1 MQRMVFMNK
10 IGIMGGSFNPIH
22 NGHLFL
28 AENAYEQAGLNKVLF
43 MPLKNPPHKIKL
55 NNITDQQR
63 VDMVKLAIQ
72 NNSHF
77 ELSEI
82 ELQREGMSYTADTLT
97 YLKEKNPEDDYYFIV
112 GTDSLFYMHN
122 WMKPEVVFDLCTV
135 VAAGRDNAEEDRI
148 LSHIDFLKKTYNA
161 RIIYV
166 KMPMIELSSEGI
178 RERLATGR
186 TVRYYIPDAV
196 IEYINSNQLYQICQE
211 DIKS

>member
-1 MQRMVFMNK
+1 MQRMVSMNK

-28 AENAYEQAGLNKVLF
+28 AEHAYEQAGLDKVLF
-43 MPLKNPPHKIKL
+43 MPLKNPPHKTKP

-72 NNSHF
+72 NNPHF
-77 ELSEI
+77 ELSEF
-82 ELQREGMSYTADTLT
+82 ELQREGMTYTADTLT
-97 YLKEKNPEDDYYFIV
+97 YLKKINPKDDYYFIV

-122 WMKPEVVFDLCTV
+122 WMKPEVVFDLCTI

-148 LSHIDFLKKTYNA
+148 LSHIEFLKRTYHA

-178 RERLATGR
+178 RERLAADR
-186 TVRYYIPDAV
+186 TVRYYVPDTV
-196 IEYINSNQLYQICQE
+196 IEYINNNQLYQKYQE
-211 DIKS
+211 DTKS